1 MTANVKEERMHDR
14 CGLKRGKGYVLR
26 RESWGT
32 NGVGRRVG
40 VCKQLK
46 VNERTFDYLLN
57 KTIKITNSHFLTNKL
72 SYKL

>member
-1 MTANVKEERMHDR
+1 MHDR

-40 VCKQLK
+40 VCKRDGEKGLCASIDAGGYGW
-46 VNERTFDYLLN
+46 EF
-57 KTIKITNSHFLTNKL
+57 I
-72 SYKL
+72 